1 MSPATSAPPG
11 MARRVLRLLRPYRGR
26 VALLALVITVGAALG
41 VAAPLLS
48 KAVFDR
54 ALFPPG
60 GEPDMQLLVVLVLAM
75 AALVALSGAAGI
87 VQTYLTSTVGQ
98 LVMHD
103 LRDQLYRHL
112 QRMALRF
119 FTGTRTGEIQS
130 RIANDVNGVGSI
142 VSRSVVSAAANV
154 VFMVFS
160 LVAMLFLS
168 WQLALLTL
176 PVLPI
181 FVFVSYRAGQ
191 AKRRVA
197 KQTQETLAEMSSI
210 TQETLS
216 VSGAL
221 LAKVFDRQREAI
233 DRYQAESRRLVELNV
248 RQQMIGRVVLGLAQT
263 FFLLTPAIVY
273 LSAGIAATRGSTSF
287 TPGTL
292 VAFTALQLRLFGPL
306 RELLDT
312 SMTIQA
318 SGALFERVFQYLDLP
333 LEIVDGPRARA
344 LTTDRVRGAV
354 AFRGVWFRYS
364 SPAEG
369 AATSA
374 TRRDWTLED
383 VDLRVEPGQLAALVG
398 PSGAGKTTM
407 SYLVARL
414 YDVDR
419 GAVEIDGIDV
429 RSIKLSSLADVIG
442 MVTQETYLFNASVR
456 DNLLYARPDATHE
469 EIEAAARLAFIHDR
483 IAELDDGYDT
493 IVGERGYRMSGG
505 EKQRLAI
512 ARVILKD
519 PRILIL
525 DEATSALDT
534 ASERLVQSALQPLLA
549 NRTTIAIAHRLS
561 TVLAADV
568 IFVLDRGRVVE
579 RGTHAS
585 LVEHGGLYAR
595 LYAQQFA
602 LDPVALG
609 DPEAVAAP
617 APAV

>member
-1 MSPATSAPPG
+1 

-585 LVEHGGLYAR
+585 LIEHGGLYAR